1 MAALETKAGTT
12 RRKGDKNRQ
21 SIVAAAAELFWS
33 EGFTATSLTQIAS
46 AAGVP
51 SGNLFYYFRTKA
63 ELAEAVASIFVTETE
78 DMLRSID
85 EEAAEPR
92 QRLALLVQ
100 RLSRSLRSRVAHG
113 CPIALCVRD
122 FRNDAPQA
130 SERAA
135 TAFHLLIAF
144 IARELCRMAGQ
155 HHAGTC
161 AQGCSGTVRRLSPHG
176 EATGRLRS
184 RISGSC
190 APSASRFQSC
200 RRACLRPP
208 AAWFHPQGR
217 GNRSSASPP
226 KGFRGE
232 D

>member
-1 MAALETKAGTT
+1 MAGLETKAGTA
-12 RRKGDKNRQ
+12 RRSKGDKNRQ

-33 EGFTATSLTQIAS
+33 EGFTATSLTQIAN

-51 SGNLFYYFRTKA
+51 PGNLFYYFRTKA

-144 IARELCRMAGQ
+144 VARELGR
-155 HHAGTC
+155 
-161 AQGCSGTVRRLSPHG
+161 
-176 EATGRLRS
+176 TG
-184 RISGSC
+184 
-190 APSASRFQSC
+190 
-200 RRACLRPP
+200 LRPSIALIQAR
-208 AAWFHPQGR
+208 AALAEWQG
-217 GNRSSASPP
+217 SIMLAHALKDAAVLSE
-226 KGFRGE
+226 GFRRMEKLLVG
-232 D
+232 